1 MFYPGLRDLAI
12 GRVEMLPT
20 SSSSAGFN
28 ANYCTDN
35 NLTTVCRPGGN
46 TPNAIALELD
56 GDFPI
61 SVKSVTI
68 YTPQS
73 EVEGYNPDR
82 QEIQVDM
89 KHHKIV
95 NAIPFQDL
103 SKLALG
109 EDMESGLQP
118 PPFWP
123 FPLEARSNKNIEA

>member
-12 GRVEMLPT
+12 GRVEMIPA
-20 SSSSAGFN
+20 SSSSADFN

-46 TPNAIALELD
+46 KPNAIALELV

-68 YTPQS
+68 YTPQV
-73 EVEGYNPDR
+73 EVEGYNPDG

-89 KHHKIV
+89 KQKQNCECRPISRFI
-95 NAIPFQDL
+95 AR
-103 SKLALG
+103 KLAPG
-109 EDMESGLQP
+109 EDM
-118 PPFWP
+118 
-123 FPLEARSNKNIEA
+123 